1 MRATRPGTRPV
12 GAAQL
17 AVEDTV
23 ACYGKEEEELQANTS
38 SLSIE
43 KPLLPLC
50 PTALYHAMLWY
61 TPSMRTRVPS
71 FGQTFPNLV
80 GPCQKKR
87 STSAVC
93 VSGANGEAMEQAAAP
108 AAAAAPP
115 VDIFKLVA
123 DKVLEQDQERDAV
136 AGVESELL
144 FVGAKNSGKSTLIHS
159 FLSKEEAPKPTSAL
173 EYRFARRSTGEDK
186 AVANIWELGGGSQLR
201 CAGCCTIPLCCPCTA
216 RLAPI
221 DLAGPLCPQPT
232 HPPTRLTLRAC
243 RYVQRSAQGRAPARS
258 ADELRARH
266 HARPLQPGCACW
278 SG

>member
-1 MRATRPGTRPV
+1 
-12 GAAQL
+12 
-17 AVEDTV
+17 
-23 ACYGKEEEELQANTS
+23 
-38 SLSIE
+38 
-43 KPLLPLC
+43 
-50 PTALYHAMLWY
+50 
-61 TPSMRTRVPS
+61 
-71 FGQTFPNLV
+71 
-80 GPCQKKR
+80 
-87 STSAVC
+87 
-93 VSGANGEAMEQAAAP
+93 MEQAAAP

>member
-1 MRATRPGTRPV
+1 
-12 GAAQL
+12 
-17 AVEDTV
+17 
-23 ACYGKEEEELQANTS
+23 
-38 SLSIE
+38 
-43 KPLLPLC
+43 
-50 PTALYHAMLWY
+50 
-61 TPSMRTRVPS
+61 
-71 FGQTFPNLV
+71 
-80 GPCQKKR
+80 
-87 STSAVC
+87 
-93 VSGANGEAMEQAAAP
+93 MEQAAAP

-201 CAGCCTIPLCCPCTA
+201 CAGCCRIPLCCSCTA

-221 DLAGPLCPQPT
+221 DPTRPLCPQPSR
-232 HPPTRLTLRAC
+232 PAAQPCARAAACSDLLKVVLLPDRLTSCVLAITLDL
-243 RYVQRSAQGRAPARS
+243 SNPGAHAGQGEGEGEGEGAGAG
-258 ADELRARH
+258 A
-266 HARPLQPGCACW
+266 G
-278 SG
+278 